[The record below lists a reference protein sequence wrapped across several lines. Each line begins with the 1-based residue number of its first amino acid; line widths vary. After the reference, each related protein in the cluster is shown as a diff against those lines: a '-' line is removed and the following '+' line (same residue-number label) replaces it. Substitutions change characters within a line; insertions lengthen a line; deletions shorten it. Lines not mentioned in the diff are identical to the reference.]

1 MFRTLCQFCE
11 AAADGRQFPFC
22 VLGLVLVPIYVRLKT
37 SKTSLGAKLARVDWV
52 GGFLFTAGTT
62 SFLIGISWGGV
73 QYPWKSARVLTPI
86 IIGIFG
92 IVLCVLWEKYVAQ
105 EPILRP
111 SLFCSASAIFMYIC
125 ALFQGLIVSS
135 DSPP

>member
-1 MFRTLCQFCE
+1 M
-11 AAADGRQFPFC
+11 ADGWQFPFC
-22 VLGLVLVPIYVRLKT
+22 VMGLVLVPIYVRLKT

-86 IIGIFG
+86 IIGILG

-135 DSPP
+135 DGPP

>member
-1 MFRTLCQFCE
+1 V
-11 AAADGRQFPFC
+11 ADGEQFPFC

-37 SKTSLGAKLARVDWV
+37 KKTSLGAKLARVDWV

-92 IVLCVLWEKYVAQ
+92 VVLCVLWERFAAQ

-111 SLFCSASAIFMYIC
+111 SLFSSPSAVLMYIC

-135 DSPP
+135 DGPS